1 MTAGSLSQFS
11 GALLVP
17 FDWQSG
23 RVHLLRFAFK
33 RKPGALAPVRMR
45 SVRP

>member
-1 MTAGSLSQFS
+1 MTVGSLSQFS

-23 RVHLLRFAFK
+23 RVHLLRVAFK
-33 RKPGALAPVRMR
+33 RKPGALAPGRMR
-45 SVRP
+45 GIRP